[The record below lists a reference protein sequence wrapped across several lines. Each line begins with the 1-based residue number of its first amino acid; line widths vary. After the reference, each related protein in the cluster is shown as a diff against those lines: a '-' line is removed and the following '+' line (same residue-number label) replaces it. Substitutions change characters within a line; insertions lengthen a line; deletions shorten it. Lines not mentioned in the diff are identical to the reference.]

1 MLSNNWVNTTTNTPQ
16 SGRHWHGEHSDNL
29 AAQPGKIKQCVV
41 ITSVL
46 FMFPVD
52 ANLGQLQN
60 NQKQLEG
67 CCTRILRAAFNKH
80 RQQHLIKTGLYSGI
94 S

>member
-1 MLSNNWVNTTTNTPQ
+1 MSNNWVNTTTKPPRP
-16 SGRHWHGEHSDNL
+16 GRHWHGEHSDNL
-29 AAQPGKIKQCVV
+29 AAQPHKIKQRVF
-41 ITSVL
+41 ITSVV
-46 FMFPVD
+46 FVFRVD

-80 RQQHLIKTGLYSGI
+80 RQQLLIKTGLYSGI
-94 S
+94 T